1 MAKIDKSKYT
11 KEEWKVV
18 REARRQQK
26 SAERAQKAQK
36 KQEKLKDTE
45 RTEIVAVNPQ
55 PTISSSNLKNYI
67 VCLKHGTKY
76 GAEYVN
82 NLYNMTQRHCTV
94 LHEFVCFTDD
104 IRDINPKIQIIHL
117 KPGNGLSGWWYKPT
131 FFDKNLQLTG
141 NILYF
146 DLDIVIHDNIDK
158 LFTYNEGKFM
168 ICRDFNRSI
177 RHDWNRMNSSVFRLQ
192 AGSLPWVYDTF
203 IQNAPVHIRKFHGD
217 QDWIFDQLK
226 DKKNIWQFWPDNWI
240 QSYKWEMRDR
250 NDLERDNGRRNF
262 KHKAVPR
269 IPKEC
274 CVAVFHGEPHP
285 HQVEDDWVKE
295 NWK

>member
-11 KEEWKVV
+11 KAEWKVI
-18 REARRQQK
+18 REERRRQK
-26 SAERAQKAQK
+26 SAERARKAEK
-36 KQEKLKDTE
+36 KQEGPIDTE
-45 RTEIVAVNPQ
+45 RTINIAVN
-55 PTISSSNLKNYI
+55 TSSVTKLKNYI

-76 GAEYVN
+76 SADYVN

-94 LHEFVCFTDD
+94 QHEFVCFTDD
-104 IRDINPKIQIIHL
+104 VRDLNPNIHTIHL

-131 FFDKNLQLTG
+131 FFDKDIPLKGNL
-141 NILYF
+141 LYF
-146 DLDIVIHDNIDK
+146 DLDLVIHRNIDN

-192 AGSLPWVYDTF
+192 AGSLPFVYDNF
-203 IQNAPVHIRKFHGD
+203 IQNAPVQIRKFHGD
-217 QDWIFDQLK
+217 QDWIFEQLK
-226 DKKNIWQFWPDNWI
+226 DKKNIWQYWPDSWI

-262 KHKAVPR
+262 KRKAD
-269 IPKEC
+269 PKILRDC
-274 CVAVFHGEPHP
+274 SVAVFHGEPHP

-295 NWK
+295 NWR